1 MSWSCVAVSELEPQP
16 LREYALLA
24 DGERG
29 VLVGRGDF
37 AWMCFP
43 GWADPA
49 VFCGLL
55 GGAGRYSLHPVGRFV
70 WSGYYE
76 PGTLIWRNRWMSD
89 ADEIVECREALALPG
104 QGDRA
109 VVLRRVLPLKGH
121 PTLSVTF
128 SPRCSFG
135 AKPMRDLRQEPDGSW
150 TARAGDIHLL
160 WLGCAE
166 AKPEPDRADG
176 TLLRAELSLREGE
189 QYDFVLVLAREAGRL
204 EPLSPDRWWS
214 ATENGW
220 RERVPQQVSAVGPR
234 DARHA
239 YAVLSGMTTEGGGT
253 VGAATT
259 SLPERAE
266 AGRNY
271 DYRYVWIRDQSYVGQ
286 AAAAAGAEG
295 LLEGAVRF
303 VRERLLDDGAAL
315 KPVYTTGGGPV
326 PSESELD
333 LPGYPGGQVV
343 VGNAAADQFQLDAF
357 GESLLLFAACGSER
371 LTADDWRA
379 IELAAGAIEQRWHE
393 PDAGVWELEPQ
404 QWTHSKLISAAG
416 LRAVAATAQAHEQ
429 RARWLALADTITA
442 QAARHCLHPDGRW
455 QRSASDER
463 LDAALLLPP
472 IRGAIAGDD
481 PRTTAT
487 LAAFTRD
494 LTEDGF
500 AYRFRHDPRQLGEA
514 EGAFLLCGFIVSL
527 AQLQQRELVEAV
539 QWFERTRTA
548 CGPAGLLAEEFDVQ
562 QRQLRG
568 NLPQA
573 FVHALLLESGVRLAG
588 AL

>member
-1 MSWSCVAVSELEPQP
+1 MSELDPQT

-29 VLVGRGDF
+29 ALIGPRGDL

-55 GGAGRYSLHPVGRFV
+55 GGEGHFALCPLGRFV

-76 PGTLIWRNRWMSD
+76 PGTLIWRSRWMTD
-89 ADEIVECREALALPG
+89 GDEIVECREALALPG
-104 QGDRA
+104 ERDRA
-109 VVLRRVLPLKGH
+109 VVLRRVLPLKGGVK
-121 PTLSVTF
+121 LEVVLG
-128 SPRCSFG
+128 PRAEFG
-135 AKPMRDLRQEPDGSW
+135 AKPMRDLRQDKDGAW
-150 TARAGDIHLL
+150 TARLGDVHLL
-160 WLGCAE
+160 WLGA
-166 AKPEPDRADG
+166 ADANRHSAG
-176 TLLRAELSLREGE
+176 GDGVVLREVFTVSEGE
-189 QYDFVLVLAREAGRL
+189 QRDFVLVLARDAARL
-204 EPLSPDRWWS
+204 EPLSADRWWS
-214 ATENGW
+214 ATEEGW
-220 RERVPQQVSAVGPR
+220 QKRVPQSLDAVGAR

-239 YAVLSGMTTEGGGT
+239 CAVLSGLTTAGGGT

-286 AAAAAGAEG
+286 AAAAAGVDE

-303 VRERLLDDGAAL
+303 VRERLLEDGRTL
-315 KPVYTTGGGPV
+315 KPVYTSDGGAV
-326 PSESELD
+326 PGESPLD
-333 LPGYPGGQVV
+333 LPGYPGGDVV

-357 GESLLLFAACGSER
+357 GEALLLFAACGSER

-379 IELAAGAIEQRWHE
+379 IEAAVAAIEKRWQE
-393 PDAGVWELEPQ
+393 PDAGIWELEPDH
-404 QWTHSKLISAAG
+404 WTHSKLISAAG
-416 LRAVAATAQAHEQ
+416 LRAVAASAKAHEQ
-429 RARWLALADTITA
+429 RARWIALADTITA
-442 QAARHCLHPDGRW
+442 HASQQCLHRDGRW
-455 QRSASDER
+455 QRSPTDER

-472 IRGAIAGDD
+472 IRGALGADD
-481 PRTTAT
+481 PRTIVT
-487 LAAFTRD
+487 LAAFTDD
-494 LTEDGF
+494 LIEDGF
-500 AYRFRHDPRQLGEA
+500 AYRFRHGPRPLGEA
-514 EGAFLLCGFIVSL
+514 EGAFLLCGFILSL
-527 AQLQQRELVEAV
+527 AKLQQGDTVGAV
-539 QWFERTRTA
+539 QWFERNRTA

-573 FVHALLLESGVRLAG
+573 FVHAMLLESATKLAA